1 MTPWQT
7 ALRRESSS
15 AEMVI
20 PQLAPAK
27 TRLDDAMAMRPQ
39 VAGAALL
46 RSLTEQAVVA
56 LKWLRQKSTQ
66 KFSSRRLRVSET
78 VALGEKRFVTILQVD
93 GTQLLIGSA
102 AGQVSLLA
110 ILDEEKSAWRA
121 GSPKEQSA

>member
-1 MTPWQT
+1 
-7 ALRRESSS
+7 
-15 AEMVI
+15 
-20 PQLAPAK
+20 
-27 TRLDDAMAMRPQ
+27 MRPQ

-46 RSLTEQAVVA
+46 RSLTERAVVA